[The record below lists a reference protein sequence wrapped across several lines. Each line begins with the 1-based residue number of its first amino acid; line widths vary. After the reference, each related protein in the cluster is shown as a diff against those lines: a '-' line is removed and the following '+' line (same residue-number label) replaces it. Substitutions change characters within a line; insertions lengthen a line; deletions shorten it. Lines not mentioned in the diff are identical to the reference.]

1 MSTTQAGTPTSVRRS
16 RAMAMTEPRTTEVQ
30 STGRGLTR
38 RQVVTRALAFGVPV
52 LGGLLAACSAP
63 SAAPTSAPAAAPTAA
78 PAAKPTTAAAAAPT
92 TAPAAAAPTTAPAA
106 KPTVAAAA
114 APTTAPAQAAST
126 RPLTPTFYQW
136 IVDLHPSLPQVNDAY
151 KQTSPLNFQIAPVQG
166 FGIDRFVA
174 EAKDKSST
182 WDVYVGMTPF
192 VEMSAL
198 IQADVIEPWDNY
210 IPKDVLADI
219 IPSIRDECT
228 VNGKLYSWPFLL
240 DIITMGWNKGQSDAA
255 GITAMPTNWDELL
268 ADSKQIVDKKAAPY
282 GVVFDAHGWR
292 SLAPIAHSINSKV
305 YTSDLFFDF
314 NSDTALK
321 SLEIMKNMKAL
332 SAPNILVAGTTDAG
346 VNNTPDEDAF
356 AAQQATYF
364 VKYQNAPLRF
374 ASTWADPSQLQL
386 GPLPKPQGGE
396 GATVFW
402 TTGACLF
409 KYGQNKDQAAAY
421 MQSLTYNQ
429 GIWKDSIAG
438 SPTSHPGQ
446 LPSAQSI
453 YANWAGT
460 TPDWMQSWVPLVF
473 DQLKVA
479 RAIPNQKFGLTQF
492 NIGQPYWEKYLKG
505 EESDPKVA
513 MQAAFD

>member
-1 MSTTQAGTPTSVRRS
+1 MSITQARADELLNAGRR
-16 RAMAMTEPRTTEVQ
+16 
-30 STGRGLTR
+30 LTR
-38 RQVVTRALAFGVPV
+38 RQVVTRILVGAPI

-63 SAAPTSAPAAAPTAA
+63 AATPTTAPAAAPTAA
-78 PAAKPTTAAAAAPT
+78 PAAKPTTPAVAAASPAASPATAASASPSAVAKPT
-92 TAPAAAAPTTAPAA
+92 VPAAAATTAP
-106 KPTVAAAA
+106 VA
-114 APTTAPAQAAST
+114 AAST

-136 IVDLHPSLPQVNDAY
+136 IVDLHPSLPAVNDAY
-151 KQTSPLNFQIAPVQG
+151 KQTAPLNFQIAPVQG

-255 GITAMPTNWDELL
+255 GVTAMPTTWDELL
-268 ADSKQIVDKKAAPY
+268 AASKQVIDKKVAPY

-292 SLAPIAHSINSKV
+292 SLAPIAHSISSKV
-305 YTSDLFFDF
+305 YTPDLFFDF
-314 NSDTALK
+314 NSDVALQ
-321 SLEIMKNMKAL
+321 SLEIMKQMKAL
-332 SAPNILVAGTTDAG
+332 SAPNVLTVGTTDAG

-374 ASTWADPSQLQL
+374 AATWPDPSKLQL
-386 GPLPKPQGGE
+386 GPLPKPTGGE

-409 KYGQNKDQAAAY
+409 KYGQNKDKAAEY
-421 MQSLTYNQ
+421 MKALTYNE

-438 SPTSHPGQ
+438 SPTAHPGQ
-446 LPSAQSI
+446 IPPYQSF
-453 YANWAGT
+453 YDKWNQAKPTWWQ
-460 TPDWMQSWVPLVF
+460 DWVPLILG
-473 DQLKVA
+473 QLKVA
-479 RAIPNQKFGLTQF
+479 KAIPNQKFGLTQF
-492 NIGQPYWEKYLKG
+492 VVGQPEWEKYLTG
-505 EESDPKVA
+505 QEPDPKKA
-513 MQAAFD
+513 MKAAWDAVQAEAKKSA

>member
-1 MSTTQAGTPTSVRRS
+1 MAHEEA
-16 RAMAMTEPRTTEVQ
+16 RAHAALGDTRK
-30 STGRGLTR
+30 RFTR
-38 RQVVTRALAFGVPV
+38 RDMVTRVLSIGLGVPV
-52 LGGLLAACSAP
+52 LSGLLAACSAP
-63 SAAPTSAPAAAPTAA
+63 AAAPTSAPAAAPTAA
-78 PAAKPTTAAAAAPT
+78 PAPKPT
-92 TAPAAAAPTTAPAA
+92 TAPAAAP
-106 KPTVAAAA
+106 AA

-136 IVDLHPSLPQVNDAY
+136 IVDLHPSLPAVNDTY
-151 KQTSPLNFQIAPVQG
+151 KQTAPLNFQIAPVQG

-192 VEMSAL
+192 VEMTAL

-210 IPKDVLADI
+210 IPKDVVADI

-240 DIITMGWNKGQSDAA
+240 DIITMGWNKGQSDMA
-255 GITAMPTNWDELL
+255 GITAMPMNWDELL
-268 ADSKQIVDKKAAPY
+268 ADGKQIIDKKAAPY
-282 GVVFDAHGWR
+282 GIVFDAHGWR
-292 SLAPIAHSINSKV
+292 SLAPIAHSISSKV

-314 NSDTALK
+314 NSDVALQ

-332 SAPNILVAGTTDAG
+332 SAPNILSVGTTDAG

-356 AAQQATYF
+356 AAQQAAYF

-374 ASTWADPSQLQL
+374 AATWPDPSKLQL
-386 GPLPKPQGGE
+386 GPLPKAKGGE
-396 GATVFW
+396 GSTVFW

-409 KYGQNKDQAAAY
+409 KYGQNKDKAAEY
-421 MQSLTYNQ
+421 MKTLTFNE

-438 SPTSHPGQ
+438 TPTAHPGQ
-446 LPSAQSI
+446 IPPYQSF
-453 YANWAGT
+453 YTKWN
-460 TPDWMQSWVPLVF
+460 QSKPTWWQDWVPLVL

-479 RAIPNQKFGLTQF
+479 KAIPNQKFGLTQF
-492 NIGQPYWEKYLKG
+492 IIGQPEWEKYLTG
-505 EESDPKVA
+505 EQPDPKVA
-513 MQAAFD
+513 MKGAWDAVQAEAKKSA

>member
-1 MSTTQAGTPTSVRRS
+1 M
-16 RAMAMTEPRTTEVQ
+16 
-30 STGRGLTR
+30 LTR
-38 RQVVTRALAFGVPV
+38 REILQKAWSVSV
-52 LGGLLAACSAP
+52 LSGLLAACSQPA
-63 SAAPTSAPAAAPTAA
+63 AAPTSAPAPAPTAA
-78 PAAKPTTAAAAAPT
+78 PAAKPTTPPAAAPT
-92 TAPAAAAPTTAPAA
+92 TAPAAPTAAPTTAAAAAA
-106 KPTVAAAA
+106 KPTA
-114 APTTAPAQAAST
+114 APAQAAST

-136 IVDLHPSLPQVNDAY
+136 IVDLHPSLPQVNDAF
-151 KQTSPLNFQIAPVQG
+151 KQSSGGALNFQIAPVQG

-174 EAKDKSST
+174 EARDKNST

-210 IPKDVLADI
+210 IPKDVLNDL

-255 GITAMPTNWDELL
+255 GVADMPKTWDQLY
-268 ADSKQIVDKKAAPY
+268 AASQAVMDKKVAPY

-292 SLAPIAHSINSKV
+292 SLAPITHSISTKV
-305 YTSDLFFDF
+305 YTPDGFFDF
-314 NSDTALK
+314 NSEPALQALEVMKKLK
-321 SLEIMKNMKAL
+321 SL
-332 SAPNILVAGTTDAG
+332 SAPNVLNTGTTDAG

-374 ASTWADPSQLQL
+374 AATWPDPTKLSL
-386 GPLPKPQGGE
+386 GPLPKADGGE

-409 KYGQNKDQAAAY
+409 KYGQNKEKAAEY
-421 MQSLTYNQ
+421 MKSLTFND

-446 LPSAQSI
+446 IPPYLSYYDKWSKQKPTWWQ
-453 YANWAGT
+453 
-460 TPDWMQSWVPLVF
+460 DWVPLVL

-479 RAIPNQKFGLTQF
+479 KAIPNQKFGLTQF
-492 NIGQPYWEKYLKG
+492 QIGQPYWEKYLKG
-505 EESDPKVA
+505 EEPDPKKA
-513 MQAAFD
+513 MQATWDAVQAEAKKSA